1 MADFHALLVVDAER
15 FSGHRDN
22 DLPDLHLEIRSA
34 VAAAFEASGLGEVWK
49 AVRFL
54 ESTGDGLLAALPHR
68 TLPALIDPFPLW
80 RQEAL
85 AQAAPWLRARGMRL
99 RLRAALHVGLLDEER
114 LDAPGISTAV
124 IDVNRLLDAEP
135 LRDALKHSD
144 PDSTFTAFL
153 LSEEVFA
160 TYVRG
165 GRTELRP
172 GRFTEVR
179 VKVKQFDRP
188 AHLYVP
194 VPSRVEASAGEAA
207 ADAPAAVPP
216 VAPGGGRPISGVTIS
231 GDGNQ
236 SAFGNEIGGDF
247 RMGRP

>member
-1 MADFHALLVVDAER
+1 MEDFHALLVVDVER
-15 FSGHRDN
+15 FSSHRDS
-22 DLPDLHLEIRSA
+22 DLPDLHLEIRAA
-34 VAAAFEASGLGEVWK
+34 VASAFEASGLGEVWK

-80 RQEAL
+80 LQEAL
-85 AQAAPWLRARGMRL
+85 AQAAPRLRARGMRL

-114 LDAPGISTAV
+114 LDTPGISTAV
-124 IDVNRLLDAEP
+124 IDVNRLLDADP
-135 LRDALKHSD
+135 LRDALKNSD

-153 LSEEVFA
+153 LSEEVFT

-165 GRTELRP
+165 GRTELRAS
-172 GRFTEVR
+172 RFTEVR

-194 VPSRVEASAGEAA
+194 VPSRIETPAEA
-207 ADAPAAVPP
+207 APAASPP
-216 VAPGGGRPISGVTIS
+216 VRRPGGTPAGGVTIN
-231 GDGNQ
+231 GDRNQ
-236 SAFGNEIGGDF
+236 NVFGNEIGGDF